1 MTNLPKHHFR
11 FETRRSPVL
20 STKGIV
26 ATSQPLASMA
36 GLRILSEGGNAA
48 DAAVAAAATLAVV
61 EPTST
66 GIGGDCFALY
76 WDAKTERVTALNGSG
91 RAAAAASIDELRGL
105 GYTRMPQFSGHSVSI
120 PGTVAGWSDLLERH
134 GEMTLADVLKPAIRL
149 AEEGYPVTEW
159 IGQGWA
165 GQTAKL
171 LRSPRWASSDLDNGP
186 EQPSG
191 RELLIDGRAP
201 QAGQVMRIPTLG
213 GTLRAI
219 AADDSVRAFLESA
232 ATPLAERLDM
242 VDRVARPSVSV
253 NGLGL
258 LHVLVTSRDV
268 DALPEIERGFLR
280 VADRERRMDRVHV
293 TTATPLEAAETEELR
308 QRLAQPGRRLH
319 LTTTTDP
326 ALLGGFVVR
335 RGDNVL
341 DLSVRARLQSLGRA
355 LR

>member
-1 MTNLPKHHFR
+1 MR
-11 FETRRSPVL
+11 Q
-20 STKGIV
+20 G
-26 ATSQPLASMA
+26 
-36 GLRILSEGGNAA
+36 
-48 DAAVAAAATLAVV
+48 AAARRRRARTYVQVV
-61 EPTST
+61 VAQAQREDS
-66 GIGGDCFALY
+66 
-76 WDAKTERVTALNGSG
+76 WDAWEQDLRV
-91 RAAAAASIDELRGL
+91 
-105 GYTRMPQFSGHSVSI
+105 
-120 PGTVAGWSDLLERH
+120 
-134 GEMTLADVLKPAIRL
+134 
-149 AEEGYPVTEW
+149 
-159 IGQGWA
+159 
-165 GQTAKL
+165 
-171 LRSPRWASSDLDNGP
+171 
-186 EQPSG
+186 
-191 RELLIDGRAP
+191 
-201 QAGQVMRIPTLG
+201 
-213 GTLRAI
+213 LRAI
-219 AADDSVRAFLESA
+219 VADESVRTFLEGA

-268 DALPEIERGFLR
+268 DALLEIERGFLR

-293 TTATPLEAAETEELR
+293 TTATPLEEAETEELR